1 MKDVEVVKSN
11 NMQGLPRKNYMQMQ
25 FPFMGRVGCL
35 FASKIGG
42 GQDDEQKRGA
52 QTDGKNKYNAA
63 YKSVHLTKTIV
74 REITIAHKALVTII
88 YAQ

>member
-35 FASKIGG
+35 CASKIGG
-42 GQDDEQKRGA
+42 GQDDEQKVMSKQMVQDKKNVFLSLRGM
-52 QTDGKNKYNAA
+52 Q
-63 YKSVHLTKTIV
+63 V
-74 REITIAHKALVTII
+74 
-88 YAQ
+88 